1 MNKISQRSLRDLH
14 ATLPEGTECYL
25 CAAVRRA
32 LAKYRKNS
40 EPSVFLD
47 KDRALSV
54 LAQKLGRG
62 LDRFFPKDIQTA
74 LAARQD
80 DNRAEKTA

>member
-14 ATLPEGTECYL
+14 TTLPAGTECYL
-25 CAAVRRA
+25 CDAVRKA

-47 KDRALSV
+47 KDQALSV
-54 LAQKLGRG
+54 LALKLGRG
-62 LDRFFPKDIQTA
+62 LDRFFLKDIRSA
-74 LAARQD
+74 LAAQQD
-80 DNRAEKTA
+80 NQAGKAA